1 MRADSDPASPSDA
14 LAGLVDQRLVRQLA
28 EAAAAQVAS
37 GAVRLL
43 GEGGL
48 LQAFAKQ
55 LIEGALELELQE
67 HLRNSALP
75 RGSHTETETGT
86 ETETETG
93 RGTGTGTGTG
103 TGVGAGA
110 ATGANGRNGART
122 RRLLTEVGPVEVR
135 VPRDREGSF
144 SPRAV
149 PPRARRLPGLDRLV
163 ISLTARGLSSGELVA
178 HLAEVY
184 GVELSRETVS
194 AITDQVLDELAE
206 RRRRRLDPVYPV
218 VFVDSV
224 RSGRPGGPLVHLALG
239 VSVEGRREVLGL
251 WPAAG
256 GEQWPRVLA
265 GLAERGVRE
274 VWVLVGGTGAV
285 LAEAAAGQW
294 PGAVVHGSVA
304 QLLHTALRHAPGEDW
319 GALSRA
325 LRETCTAPT
334 EEAALE
340 RLSRAEREWGPGH
353 REVFRVW
360 RSAWPLLAPGF
371 RFGPEARR
379 LLTGGGALERLH
391 ARLRRIEQSAGR
403 VRDERAALKR
413 AYLATLALESPA
425 GAGQPGFADWPAV
438 REELRRGSPAATAE
452 PGSHH

>member
-1 MRADSDPASPSDA
+1 MRADSDPAAPPAA

-28 EAAAAQVAS
+28 EAAAAQVGS

-43 GEGGL
+43 GDGGI

-67 HLRNSALP
+67 HLR
-75 RGSHTETETGT
+75 GSGT
-86 ETETETG
+86 SS
-93 RGTGTGTGTG
+93 GTGTGSGT
-103 TGVGAGA
+103 
-110 ATGANGRNGART
+110 NGRNGARA
-122 RRLLTEVGPVEVR
+122 RRLLTEIGPVEVR

-144 SPRAV
+144 TPKAV
-149 PPRARRLPGLDRLV
+149 LPRARRLPGLDRLV

-206 RRRRRLDPVYPV
+206 RRARRLDPVYPV

-224 RSGRPGGPLVHLALG
+224 RSGRSGGPLVHLALG

-251 WPAAG
+251 WPAAD

-265 GLAERGVRE
+265 GLAERGVRD

-285 LAEAAAGQW
+285 LAEAAAERW
-294 PGAVVHGSVA
+294 PRTVVHGSVA
-304 QLLHTALRHAPGEDW
+304 HLLHAALRHAPGEDW

-325 LRETCTAPT
+325 LRETCTAPS
-334 EEAALE
+334 EAAALE
-340 RLSRAEREWGPGH
+340 RLSRAEREWGPSH

-403 VRDERAALKR
+403 VQDERAALKR
-413 AYLATLALESPA
+413 AYLATLALESPT
-425 GAGQPGFADWPAV
+425 GPGPSWAEDWPVV
-438 REELRRGSPAATAE
+438 REELRRGSRRGAGVPDPALRCPPGSPESPTG
-452 PGSHH
+452 GSHH

>member
-1 MRADSDPASPSDA
+1 MRAESDPAAPSA
-14 LAGLVDQRLVRQLA
+14 TPAGLVDQRLVRQLA
-28 EAAAAQVAS
+28 EAAAAQVGS

-48 LQAFAKQ
+48 LQAYAKQ
-55 LIEGALELELQE
+55 LIEGALELELRE
-67 HLRNSALP
+67 HLR
-75 RGSHTETETGT
+75 GSDAGA
-86 ETETETG
+86 G
-93 RGTGTGTGTG
+93 AGAGA
-103 TGVGAGA
+103 GVGAGS
-110 ATGANGRNGART
+110 GGNGRNGSRA

-135 VPRDREGSF
+135 VPRDRDGTF
-144 SPRAV
+144 SPKALL
-149 PPRARRLPGLDRLV
+149 PRARRLPGLDRLV

-194 AITDQVLDELAE
+194 AITDQVLDELSE
-206 RRRRRLDPVYPV
+206 RRARRLDPVYPV

-224 RSGRPGGPLVHLALG
+224 RSGRSGGPLVHLALG

-251 WPAAG
+251 WPAAD

-265 GLAERGVRE
+265 GLAGRGVRE

-285 LAEAAAGQW
+285 LAEAAAAQW
-294 PGAVVHGSVA
+294 PRTVVHGSVA
-304 QLLHTALRHAPGEDW
+304 HLLHAALRHAPGEDW
-319 GALSRA
+319 GALARA

-334 EEAALE
+334 ERAALE

-360 RSAWPLLAPGF
+360 RSAWPLLSPGF

-391 ARLRRIEQSAGR
+391 ARLRRIEQASGR
-403 VRDERAALKR
+403 VQDERAALKR

-425 GAGQPGFADWPAV
+425 GAGRPWVEDWPAV
-438 REELRRGSPAATAE
+438 REDLLRGSDPGAAE
-452 PGSHH
+452 

>member
-1 MRADSDPASPSDA
+1 MRADSDPAAPPAA

-28 EAAAAQVAS
+28 EAAAAQVGS

-43 GEGGL
+43 GDGGI

-67 HLRNSALP
+67 HLRGSGNSN
-75 RGSHTETETGT
+75 GS
-86 ETETETG
+86 
-93 RGTGTGTGTG
+93 GTGNGSGPG
-103 TGVGAGA
+103 G
-110 ATGANGRNGART
+110 NGRNGARA
-122 RRLLTEVGPVEVR
+122 RRLLTEIGPVEVR

-144 SPRAV
+144 TPKAV
-149 PPRARRLPGLDRLV
+149 LPRARRLPGLDRLV

-206 RRRRRLDPVYPV
+206 RRGRRLDPVYPV

-224 RSGRPGGPLVHLALG
+224 RSGRSGGPLVHLALG
-239 VSVEGRREVLGL
+239 VSTEGRREVLGL
-251 WPAAG
+251 WPAAD
-256 GEQWPRVLA
+256 GEQWPQVLA

-285 LAEAAAGQW
+285 LAEAAAEQW
-294 PGAVVHGSVA
+294 PRTVVHGSVA
-304 QLLHTALRHAPGEDW
+304 HLLHAALRHAPGEDW

-334 EEAALE
+334 EAAALE
-340 RLSRAEREWGPGH
+340 RLAQAEREWGPSH

-403 VRDERAALKR
+403 VQDERAALKR
-413 AYLATLALESPA
+413 AYLATLALESPT
-425 GAGQPGFADWPAV
+425 GTGRPWVEDWPAV
-438 REELRRGSPAATAE
+438 REELRRGSLRRAGVPASAPRCPPRCPTR
-452 PGSHH
+452 PRSSHH

>member
-28 EAAAAQVAS
+28 EAAAAQVGS

-67 HLRNSALP
+67 HLRNSVPAP
-75 RGSHTETETGT
+75 GPPMTAGDSD
-86 ETETETG
+86 
-93 RGTGTGTGTG
+93 GTGTG
-103 TGVGAGA
+103 AGA
-110 ATGANGRNGART
+110 GANGRNGART
-122 RRLLTEVGPVEVR
+122 RRMLTEIGPVEVR

-149 PPRARRLPGLDRLV
+149 LPRTRRLPGLDRLV

-206 RRRRRLDPVYPV
+206 RRGRRLDPVYPV

-224 RSGRPGGPLVHLALG
+224 RGGRSGGPLVHLALG

-251 WPAAG
+251 WPAAD

-294 PGAVVHGSVA
+294 PCAVVHGSVA
-304 QLLHTALRHAPGEDW
+304 QLLHSALRHAPGEDW

-425 GAGQPGFADWPAV
+425 GAGQPGVADWPAV
-438 REELRRGSPAATAE
+438 REELRRGSSAPLSRAATTE
-452 PGSHH
+452 PGDRP